1 LPSTK
6 IAIGINV
13 PLPLL
18 LLSCK
23 SPTAR
28 GPFTFFFGFLSS
40 AAFSSGVSWGRLS
53 CGIWAAVRGAT
64 AAKKAKRTMTAD
76 PNLGYKNF
84 LDILD
89 IGDIG
94 NEALMSI
101 NVNDKAPEFTLQ
113 DENGKEIS
121 TKALRGKV
129 VVLYFYPRA
138 DTPGCTIEACEFRDT
153 YRQMQ
158 KTGAV
163 LLGISPDTPQAQKK
177 FQDKFKLPFSLL
189 ADADKKV
196 ADAFGVLQE
205 KNMYGKKVMGI
216 VRTTFIIGPDGKI
229 QHIFPKVKAEGH
241 AGEVLAYLKESA
253 KGAA

>member
-1 LPSTK
+1 M
-6 IAIGINV
+6 GINV
-13 PLPLL
+13 PLLL
-18 LLSCK
+18 LLLNCR

-28 GPFTFFFGFLSS
+28 GPLTFFFGFLSS
-40 AAFSSGVSWGRLS
+40 VFSSGVSCGRLS
-53 CGIWAAVRGAT
+53 CGICPTLRGFN
-64 AAKKAKRTMTAD
+64 AAKNARMTMTAD
-76 PNLGYKNF
+76 PNLRYKNF
-84 LDILD
+84 LEIRLD
-89 IGDIG
+89 IDLLDLG

-113 DENGKEIS
+113 DENGKEVS
-121 TKALRGKV
+121 LKSLRGKV

-163 LLGISPDTPQAQKK
+163 LLGISPDTPKAQKK

-189 ADADKKV
+189 ADADKKI
-196 ADAFGVLQE
+196 ADAFGVLPE

-216 VRTTFIIGPDGKI
+216 VRTTFIIGLDGKI